1 MFEKLGK
8 SLDQLWKEFQT
19 GLAQFLLSFEFIRS
33 QPDLDRFVS
42 RVQSFLLVC
51 IFFWTLNHRTTVP
64 FPAILDCGRTNSGR
78 FLAHVVR
85 HTRGL
90 GDLQKRMSNLKSLLI
105 SRNYFDV
112 V

>member
-51 IFFWTLNHRTTVP
+51 IFFGPLIIGLP
-64 FPAILDCGRTNSGR
+64 FL
-78 FLAHVVR
+78 FLPFWIAVGLTPVGFWLMWLG
-85 HTRGL
+85 TRE
-90 GDLQKRMSNLKSLLI
+90 
-105 SRNYFDV
+105 V
-112 V
+112 